1 MCISSPVVK
10 VGLALVVRGLG
21 GSLHVLGGL
30 VGGGA
35 WWGGDMYLAKSYRRL
50 MGNGSYIHC
59 LSVAYDLLAI
69 LLRMILKIDISLR
82 M

>member
-1 MCISSPVVK
+1 M
-10 VGLALVVRGLG
+10 
-21 GSLHVLGGL
+21 
-30 VGGGA
+30 
-35 WWGGDMYLAKSYRRL
+35 GGDMYLAKSYRRL